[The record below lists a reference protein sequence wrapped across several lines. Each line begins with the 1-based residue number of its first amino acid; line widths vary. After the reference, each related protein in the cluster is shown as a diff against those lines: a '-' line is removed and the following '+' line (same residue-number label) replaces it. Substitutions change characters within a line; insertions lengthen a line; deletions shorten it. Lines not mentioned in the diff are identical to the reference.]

1 MVRVQPWWHSKY
13 FEQGTLKIKDDTP
26 AEERCKLEAA
36 IAEWQSPPVENP
48 VMIAKEFAN
57 LLGEEL

>member
-1 MVRVQPWWHSKY
+1 MVRVQSWWHSKY

-26 AEERCKLEAA
+26 ADERRKLEDA
-36 IAEWQSPPVENP
+36 IAAWKSPPVENP
-48 VMIAKEFAN
+48 MTAQDIAK